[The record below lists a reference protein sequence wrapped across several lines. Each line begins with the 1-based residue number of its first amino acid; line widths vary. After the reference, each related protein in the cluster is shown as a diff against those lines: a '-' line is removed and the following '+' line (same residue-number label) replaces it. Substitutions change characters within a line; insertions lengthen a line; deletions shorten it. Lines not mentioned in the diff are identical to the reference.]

1 MMQAV
6 ADNLSRGCDIL
17 KQEFALVADE
27 PMARHTSF
35 KVGGTADLFATPSS
49 QDELIP
55 IVARAKALK
64 VPVTLMG
71 CGTNLLVRDKGIRG
85 LVLSMKRINAAPT
98 LTRVSGTE
106 SLVTASSG
114 VILSTLA
121 RFAMDHGLDGF
132 GFAAGIPGT
141 VGGAVMMN
149 AGTAMGTI
157 CDTLATL
164 EILCQDGEV
173 RTVDRRELGF
183 SHRKLSFNGLGPGVL
198 ILTASFLLVQGDKTA
213 MKAKWLAHLEKR
225 RANQPGSAA
234 SAGCFFKNPDNER
247 PAGLLIDRAGL
258 KGRRCGNAMVSEAH
272 GNFIVNLGGA
282 TASEI
287 LTLKRMVETEV
298 KNQFN
303 VDLKPEVKIEG
314 E

>member
-1 MMQAV
+1 MQAM

-17 KQEFALVADE
+17 KQEYSLVIDE

-35 KVGGTADLFATPSS
+35 KVGGAADLYATPSS
-49 QDELIP
+49 RDELIRM
-55 IVARAKALK
+55 VARARALK

-85 LVLSMKRINAAPT
+85 LVLSMKRINANPT
-98 LTRVSGTE
+98 LTRVSGDE
-106 SLVTASSG
+106 SLVTSPSG

-149 AGTAMGTI
+149 AGTAAGTI
-157 CDTLATL
+157 SDYLATL
-164 EILCQDGEV
+164 EILCRDGEV
-173 RTVDRRELGF
+173 RTVDRRELAF
-183 SHRKLSFNGLGPGVL
+183 SHRKISFNGLGPGVL
-198 ILTASFLLVQGDKTA
+198 VLAANFLLVQGDKEA
-213 MKAKWLAHLEKR
+213 MQTKWLAHLEKR
-225 RANQPGSAA
+225 RASQPGSAA

>member
-1 MMQAV
+1 MTEAM
-6 ADNLSRGCDIL
+6 ADNLFRGCEIL
-17 KQEFALVADE
+17 RKEFSLVADE

-35 KVGGTADLFATPSS
+35 KVGGAADLFAAPAS
-49 QDELIP
+49 QDELIR
-55 IVARAKALK
+55 IVTRARALK
-64 VPVTLMG
+64 VPLTLMG
-71 CGTNLLVRDKGIRG
+71 SGTNLLVRDKGIRG
-85 LVLSMKRINAAPT
+85 LVLSMKKINAKPT
-98 LTRVSGTE
+98 LTRVSDQE
-106 SLVTASSG
+106 SFVTASSG

-157 CDTLATL
+157 SDALVSL
-164 EILCQDGEV
+164 DILCRDGEV
-173 RTVDRRELGF
+173 RTIDRRELGF
-183 SHRKLSFNGLGPGVL
+183 SHRQLSFNGLGSGVL
-198 ILTASFLLVQGDKTA
+198 VLAANFLLVPGDKEA
-213 MKAKWLAHLEKR
+213 MQAMWLAHLEKR
-225 RANQPGSAA
+225 RESQPGSAA

-282 TASEI
+282 TAREI

-298 KNQFN
+298 KKQFN

>member
-1 MMQAV
+1 MIQAV
-6 ADNLSRGCDIL
+6 ADNPSRGCEIL
-17 KQEFALVADE
+17 KQEFALVGDE

-35 KVGGTADLFATPSS
+35 KVGGAADLFATPSS
-49 QDELIP
+49 RDDLIR

-64 VPVTLMG
+64 VPVTPMG

-85 LVLSMKRINAAPT
+85 LVLSMKRINGTPT
-98 LTRVSGTE
+98 ITRASGTE

-121 RFAMDHGLDGF
+121 RFAMAHGLDGF

-157 CDTLATL
+157 SDALVTL
-164 EILCQDGEV
+164 EILCRDGEV

-183 SHRKLSFNGLGPGVL
+183 SHRNLSFNGLGTEGL
-198 ILTASFLLVQGDKTA
+198 ILGANFLLVQGDKAA
-213 MKAKWLAHLEKR
+213 MEAKWLGHLEKR
-225 RANQPGSAA
+225 RASQPGSAA

-272 GNFIVNLGGA
+272 GNFIVNMGGA

-287 LTLKRMVETEV
+287 LTLKHMVETEV

-303 VDLKPEVKIEG
+303 VDLKPEVIIEG